1 MLLRERMK
9 KYEKQT
15 QQKRRSLLPL
25 LRPTALTQAGG
36 VPRRLKALPALNGA
50 KLISRQEIRQQIE
63 KLDRENDSL
72 TQAKAGF
79 RHLAFGPVADA
90 IKLIDGERGELE
102 SLDLFMVSDIKIPKG
117 GGMEIKFFDRLKALE
132 ALATL
137 EAVGSG
143 ESSLPFYK
151 ALESSAKLIS
161 ERQDDLES

>member
-1 MLLRERMK
+1 MKNKLSKKEEAFCRYYAQLRSPR
-9 KYEKQT
+9 
-15 QQKRRSLLPL
+15 
-25 LRPTALTQAGG
+25 QAAYLAGY
-36 VPRRLKALPALNGA
+36 KALPALNGA

-132 ALATL
+132 ALAAL